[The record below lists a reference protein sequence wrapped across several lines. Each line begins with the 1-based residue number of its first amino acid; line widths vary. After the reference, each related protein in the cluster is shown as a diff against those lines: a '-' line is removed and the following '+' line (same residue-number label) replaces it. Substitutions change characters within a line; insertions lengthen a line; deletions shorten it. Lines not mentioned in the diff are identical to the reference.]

1 MINNRI
7 SRVLQVLSLVA
18 FNPEPTRLKEI
29 GDKLGLHP
37 SMVSRIVADLIA
49 GGLLVKSA
57 YRSVIA
63 TPALAVLGKSA
74 GKNHPLSRIA
84 REVLQQ
90 PVSEM
95 GVSCEFATVAPGGL
109 FHFYQV
115 RRGTPPAEPLWRSD
129 AAAVIFAAR
138 GDEWE
143 EVLEELRFAAPGE
156 QESEFPRF
164 KERFLEAR
172 ESLSLINYHAGRF
185 RQMTLPVK
193 CGIFCC
199 ALSVSGFDSADQEK
213 TAFELSRLAAR
224 IRSLY
229 NTMLNGDA

>member
-1 MINNRI
+1 MTNNRI

-18 FNPEPTRLKEI
+18 FNPKPTKLKEI
-29 GDKLGLHP
+29 GTKLGLHP

-49 GGLLVKSA
+49 GGFLVKSA

-74 GKNHPLSRIA
+74 GKNHPLSRVA

-90 PVSEM
+90 PVAEL
-95 GVSCEFATVAPGGL
+95 GLSCEFATVAPGGL

-129 AAAVIFAAR
+129 VAAVIFAAK

-143 EVLEELRFAAPGE
+143 QVLEELRFAASGE
-156 QESEFPRF
+156 HDADFPLFR
-164 KERFLEAR
+164 ERFLEAK
-172 ESLSLINYHAGRF
+172 ESLNLVNYHSGRF

-193 CGIFCC
+193 CGTFCC
-199 ALSVSGFDSADQEK
+199 ALSVSGFAGADQEK
-213 TAFELSRLAAR
+213 IAFEISRLAAR
-224 IRSLY
+224 IHSLY
-229 NTMLNGDA
+229 NNMLTGDA

>member
-95 GVSCEFATVAPGGL
+95 GLSCEFATVAPGGL

-143 EVLEELRFAAPGE
+143 EVLEELRFAASGE

-172 ESLSLINYHAGRF
+172 ESLNLINYHAGSMAFTASRSPA
-185 RQMTLPVK
+185 RSRSRRRYSSSATPMAARPRPAQPQ
-193 CGIFCC
+193 IYHQ
-199 ALSVSGFDSADQEK
+199 LSVREK
-213 TAFELSRLAAR
+213 VPQRA
-224 IRSLY
+224 
-229 NTMLNGDA
+229 